1 MLVRNNPKDSLGRSL
16 WRQVLYLLATFL
28 VAGLQLWFSGVLI
41 LVRRTDALIGGNLAA
56 ALIWLWYARRCYE
69 RDNFARMALSFIGLL
84 GSVAL
89 AVLGL
94 SDMHF

>member
-1 MLVRNNPKDSLGRSL
+1 MLVRYSTKDSLGRIL
-16 WRQVLYLLATFL
+16 WRQALYLLATFF

-41 LVRRTDALIGGNLAA
+41 LVRRSDALIGGNLAA

-69 RDNFARMALSFIGLL
+69 RDNFARMTLSFMGLL

-94 SDMHF
+94 SDMLF

>member
-1 MLVRNNPKDSLGRSL
+1 MLVHNKPKGGWGRSL
-16 WRQVLYLLATFL
+16 WQQALYLLAVFI
-28 VAGLQLWFSGVLI
+28 VAGFQLWFSGVLI
-41 LVRRTDALIGGNLAA
+41 LVRRSDALIGGNLAA

-69 RDNFARMALSFIGLL
+69 RDNFARMALSFMGLL

-94 SDMHF
+94 SDMLF